1 MFEKVSDLYLG
12 LPTCCLWE
20 FTFWLHTSNKLKKL
34 QLKAS
39 MNGKIVREVWWK
51 AWRRKG
57 YPGTWQHEQVGQGC
71 HFAYKAFPSVLL
83 TIWRFYSPS
92 FALILYS
99 VLITK
104 SSPFFFRGTCWQDAA
119 KLKCDTHLAPF
130 PPFFFSKVA
139 SVLVKTCCLRGFIQ
153 ETKERAAEFG
163 GSVCEKIGD
172 WNKNTWFLYVVFLYT
187 SCITCLA
194 NPLWI
199 SWIF

>member
-1 MFEKVSDLYLG
+1 MA
-12 LPTCCLWE
+12 LWD

-39 MNGKIVREVWWK
+39 MNGKIVREVWRK
-51 AWRRKG
+51 ARQRKG
-57 YPGTWQHEQVGQGC
+57 YPRYVTVRTSRSGMSFWLQGVS
-71 HFAYKAFPSVLL
+71 FSPFDNLRVLQSVLH
-83 TIWRFYSPS
+83 WFYIQ
-92 FALILYS
+92 FWLLKAVIFF
-99 VLITK
+99 
-104 SSPFFFRGTCWQDAA
+104 PFFWGTCWQDAA

-139 SVLVKTCCLRGFIQ
+139 SVLVKTCSLRGFIQ

-172 WNKNTWFLYVVFLYT
+172 WNKNTWLLYVVFLYT
-187 SCITCLA
+187 SWITCLA

-199 SWIF
+199 YWIF